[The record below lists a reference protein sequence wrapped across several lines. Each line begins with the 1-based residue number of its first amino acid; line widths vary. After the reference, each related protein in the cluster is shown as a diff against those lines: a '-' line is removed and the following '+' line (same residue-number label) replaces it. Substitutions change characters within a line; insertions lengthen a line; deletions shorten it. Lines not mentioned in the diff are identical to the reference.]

1 MRRSEIS
8 QEQAECVEK
17 AEAWLK
23 WLLGEMKNSQAG
35 MVWGASY
42 KGQMR
47 AEGEDPAQTVG

>member
-1 MRRSEIS
+1 M
-8 QEQAECVEK
+8 EK

-23 WLLGEMKNSQAG
+23 WLLGEMKKSQAG

-47 AEGEDPAQTVG
+47 AEGEGPAQTVGRQ

>member
-17 AEAWLK
+17 AEAWLT
-23 WLLGEMKNSQAG
+23 WLLGEMKKSQA
-35 MVWGASY
+35 VWGASY

-47 AEGEDPAQTVG
+47 AEGEGPAQTAG